1 MVMRTMLI
9 VVFLW
14 INLFAGCNKEP
25 LFDEYGN
32 SGSISMTIED
42 GSIVQDKF
50 LITYGGLSG
59 GPCAP
64 SDSCLALN
72 FRFSLYNDNKWE
84 SSKALHISYIP
95 SKIGLYK
102 FSKMISFD
110 KSEQHYCSLYFD
122 PRDPT
127 VHRNDPKAW
136 EAVYVALED
145 EYNEFEITHLDK
157 VTGKVEGRFQAN
169 LKRYPRVYLR
179 SGGWPPD
186 FVVDTFQ
193 TTGSFSGWIWK

>member
-1 MVMRTMLI
+1 MRKTLI
-9 VVFLW
+9 VLLLW
-14 INLFAGCNKEP
+14 INLFAGCKKEP
-25 LFDEYGN
+25 IFDEYGAA
-32 SGSISMTIED
+32 GLISMTIED
-42 GSIVQDKF
+42 GSIAKGDF
-50 LITYGGLSG
+50 LITYVDWSG

-72 FRFSLYNDNKWE
+72 FRFSLDNDNTWE
-84 SSKALHISYIP
+84 SKALFITNIP
-95 SKIGLYK
+95 SKNGLYK
-102 FSKMISFD
+102 FSKMNSFI
-110 KSEQHYCSLYFD
+110 KSEEQHYRLKFD

-127 VHRNDPKAW
+127 VHRNDPKAGVV
-136 EAVYVALED
+136 VYVALED
-145 EYNEFEITHLDK
+145 EFNEFEITHLDK
-157 VTGKVEGRFQAN
+157 KTGKVEGRFQAN

>member
-1 MVMRTMLI
+1 MRKTLI
-9 VVFLW
+9 VLLLW
-14 INLFAGCNKEP
+14 INLFAGCKKEP
-25 LFDEYGN
+25 LFNEYGLA
-32 SGSISMTIED
+32 GLISMTIED
-42 GSIVQDKF
+42 GSIAKGDF

-64 SDSCLALN
+64 SDSCLALG
-72 FRFSLYNDNKWE
+72 FRFSLYNDNTWE
-84 SSKALHISYIP
+84 SKALYISYIP

-102 FSKMISFD
+102 FSKRNSFI
-110 KSEQHYCSLYFD
+110 KSEQEHCSLKFN

-145 EYNEFEITHLDK
+145 EFNEFEITHLDK
-157 VTGKVEGRFQAN
+157 KTGKVEGRFQAN
-169 LKRYPRVYLR
+169 LKRYPLSYLL
-179 SGGWPPD
+179 SGSWPSD
-186 FVVDTFQ
+186 FIVDTFQ